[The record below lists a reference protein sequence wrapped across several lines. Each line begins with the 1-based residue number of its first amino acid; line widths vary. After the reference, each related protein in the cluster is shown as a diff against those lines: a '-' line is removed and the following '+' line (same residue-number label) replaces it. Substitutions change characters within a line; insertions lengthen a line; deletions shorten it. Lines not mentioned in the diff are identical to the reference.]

1 MRFVSFGPRGNER
14 PGVLVNDSSILPLSR
29 VMADIGIAPN
39 GTIRN
44 LLPFLDRVSEGVAAA
59 VDRGDEVIPVA
70 QTRLGPPI
78 TDPLNLFNCGANYL
92 SHLSRS
98 ALRRRRRFLSSSR
111 SRARHWRPHGRDR
124 ASARMR
130 EPRLRGRT
138 RVVIGKAGHRIP
150 AERAA
155 EHIAGF
161 MITNDVSARD
171 LGEGE
176 SRKLNAPALFQLMRT
191 KGWDTFQP
199 TGPWLVTLDEARSY
213 EDIRIRT
220 WVNDELR
227 QDAYAKEMLHSP
239 YKIIEWLSATTTLQ
253 PGDIIT
259 PAPPAALQPGWP
271 PQVAGAGDTVHIEM
285 TGLGRMSTPVL
296 DEQGTRAGDGGEA
309 MADMPGAEAHSEL
322 GRCGGRDVH
331 AAAPSKST
339 VGVPEVPDPER
350 RTYDDVPCPGR
361 AGCR

>member
-92 SHLSRS
+92 SHLVEIGAEATPTLPVVFQKPSS
-98 ALRRRRRFLSSSR
+98 AL
-111 SRARHWRPHGRDR
+111 AGPTDAIVRPLECVNLDYE
-124 ASARMR
+124 A
-130 EPRLRGRT
+130 ELV
-138 RVVIGKAGHRIP
+138 VVIGKAGRRIP

-213 EDIRIRT
+213 EDIRIQT

-259 PAPPAALQPGWP
+259 TGTPGGVAAGMASPKWLMP
-271 PQVAGAGDTVHIEM
+271 GDTVRIEM
-285 TGLGRMSTPVL
+285 TGLGQMNTPVL
-296 DEQGTRAGDGGEA
+296 DEQGTRAGGRGGSDG
-309 MADMPGAEAHSEL
+309 
-322 GRCGGRDVH
+322 
-331 AAAPSKST
+331 
-339 VGVPEVPDPER
+339 
-350 RTYDDVPCPGR
+350 
-361 AGCR
+361 

>member
-14 PGVLVNDSSILPLSR
+14 SGVLVDDAILPLSR

-44 LLPFLDRVSEGVAAA
+44 LLPFLDRVGEEVAAA
-59 VDRGDEVIPVA
+59 LDRGEEVIPVA

-78 TDPLNLFNCGANYL
+78 TDPPNLFNCGANYL
-92 SHLSRS
+92 SHLVEIGAEATPTLPVVFQKPTS
-98 ALRRRRRFLSSSR
+98 AL
-111 SRARHWRPHGRDR
+111 AGPADPIVRPLECTSFDYE
-124 ASARMR
+124 A
-130 EPRLRGRT
+130 EL
-138 RVVIGKAGHRIP
+138 VLVIGKAGRRIP

-199 TGPWLVTLDEARSY
+199 TGPWLVTLDEAPSY
-213 EDIRIRT
+213 EDIRIQT
-220 WVNDELR
+220 WVNDEPR

-239 YKIIEWLSATTTLQ
+239 YQIIEWLSATTTLQ

-259 PAPPAALQPGWP
+259 TGTPGGVAAGMKPAKWLVP
-271 PQVAGAGDTVHIEM
+271 GDTVRIEM
-285 TGLGRMSTPVL
+285 TGLGQMNTPVL
-296 DEQGTRAGDGGEA
+296 DEQGTRAGARDGTE
-309 MADMPGAEAHSEL
+309 
-322 GRCGGRDVH
+322 
-331 AAAPSKST
+331 
-339 VGVPEVPDPER
+339 
-350 RTYDDVPCPGR
+350 
-361 AGCR
+361 